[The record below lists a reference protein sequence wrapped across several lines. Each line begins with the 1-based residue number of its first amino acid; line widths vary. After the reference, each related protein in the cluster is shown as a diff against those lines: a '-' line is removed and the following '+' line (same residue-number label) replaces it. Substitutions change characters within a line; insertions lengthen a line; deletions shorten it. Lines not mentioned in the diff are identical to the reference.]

1 MAPKTKIVKRLEA
14 LGMPHD
20 EQYREMLAKDK
31 GLRQIHNKVTEW
43 QEKMAEGGYRL
54 SEGLMIGGRSLGEI
68 MDQLGVKPEEMNH
81 EGQRRIAALYLD
93 SLNKTHNKDGQL
105 CPPVS
110 AVVYEKKTGETKLEQ
125 PGWGDG
131 FVASMQPVH
140 LTKWDKFCRFF
151 GVTTSRIRYNKMVE
165 ESQRLAEAKKNNI
178 ETTRV
183 KVDGAKRREFLT
195 NRENKAAFDK
205 NQELLDDI
213 TKNRERWNE
222 FIFFGN
228 AKPED
233 FHISG
238 GKSIPAFTVA
248 VSRMMQK
255 DPAKLQQLMSMKP
268 KEAAMNNEM
277 LKFVREVTDECY
289 ELRGKG
295 EKEVL
300 DFVTPKEGT
309 APNVVKTVQDGLTNP
324 SMSQIADMYPFTA
337 AKRELD
343 RVTEG
348 KYPVYSNLQ
357 PEEKLLHLAVQKA
370 YHVNTMCKEMKEC
383 NYGRVKNAVELISGE
398 KVGDSKTMLIE
409 NAGKLLQTDPRTL
422 AREQIQREQILVE
435 LADRWDEMEDQKLE
449 GQPDLDFEEPDLD
462 LEESDLELEEPE
474 M

>member
-1 MAPKTKIVKRLEA
+1 
-14 LGMPHD
+14 MPHD

-195 NRENKAAFDK
+195 NPENKEAYENNQKVFDDTRENIKKWNKIMFGEEKPEPVDLPDDQSISTFAYAVCWMMENEPQKLQKLIRMKPEEVEKDKEMLAFVRKVGKVYELYK
-205 NQELLDDI
+205 NQGD
-213 TKNRERWNE
+213 W
-222 FIFFGN
+222 
-228 AKPED
+228 
-233 FHISG
+233 
-238 GKSIPAFTVA
+238 
-248 VSRMMQK
+248 
-255 DPAKLQQLMSMKP
+255 
-268 KEAAMNNEM
+268 EM
-277 LKFVREVTDECY
+277 LDYVTYVGNNFDTFY
-289 ELRGKG
+289 
-295 EKEVL
+295 
-300 DFVTPKEGT
+300 
-309 APNVVKTVQDGLTNP
+309 TVQEGLDNL
-324 SMSQIADMYPFTA
+324 SMSQISVIYPFLA
-337 AKRELD
+337 AKQELAKA
-343 RVTEG
+343 TENEC
-348 KYPVYSNLQ
+348 PAYSNML
-357 PEEKLLHLAVQKA
+357 PEEKLVDLAFQKA
-370 YHVNTMCKEMKEC
+370 YAVKVMHNQMKEC
-383 NYGRVKNAVELISGE
+383 NYEKVKDAVEYISKE
-398 KVGDSKTMLIE
+398 KVGDSNIALIE
-409 NAGKLLQTDPRTL
+409 KAGGLLQKGALTL
-422 AREQIQREQILVE
+422 AREELQAEQSLENEKVE
-435 LADRWDEMEDQKLE
+435 V
-449 GQPDLDFEEPDLD
+449 QPKQEPDLD
-462 LEESDLELEEPE
+462 SVEPE
-474 M
+474 MGL